1 MLNCITKLKKKK
13 QKNNKHIY
21 IHIHTQSDQFQINSL
36 LKSAHHPKNQ
46 ELEMSCKVIHSP
58 VQFFHKYM

>member
-1 MLNCITKLKKKK
+1 
-13 QKNNKHIY
+13 
-21 IHIHTQSDQFQINSL
+21 L